1 MLQTAQ
7 YSQLQLNNKYVW
19 KTFLVIGIAFLLL
32 GASVVVGKN
41 NIKGDDINKSGMQRM
56 PILTDRD
63 WSENFDSYDAGSPL
77 HGQGGWAA
85 WDNNAAATGYV
96 SDAQSR
102 SSPNSLEI
110 QYYSGVAAD
119 MVHEYSEVNS
129 GIWLYRAWQYVPSSM
144 TGIQF
149 FILMNTYVAGATHN
163 NPDWS
168 LQLEISATGG
178 YIRDFNNVAATLPL
192 VTNDWAQIRVEIEF
206 EADIQTVYYNDV
218 QFIQKSWKNGVAQGG
233 AKNLAAVDLYAG
245 DATSTPVYYDD
256 LSLTPP
262 VPPLTCDADGPYTGV
277 TGQAIQFTGSA
288 EGGTPAYT
296 WSWDF
301 GDGGSAA
308 TQNPTHIYTAPGV
321 FDVTLTVTDSTS
333 SSASNTTTATITQAP
348 EPEIEI
354 GEIKGGKGIS
364 ADIKNTGDAN
374 ATQVPWGISVSGGII
389 LKGKEKT
396 GSILQLNIG
405 ETRTVTSSVLGLGRV
420 TITVTAGDKQKEA
433 TGFMFLFFVLNVK

>member
-1 MLQTAQ
+1 MEKGREAKSM
-7 YSQLQLNNKYVW
+7 YKYVW
-19 KTFLVIGIAFLLL
+19 KLFLVIGIVVLLL

-41 NIKGDDINKSGMQRM
+41 NTYGAEANKSGMQ
-56 PILTDRD
+56 PIPNLTKQD
-63 WSENFDSYDAGSPL
+63 WYEDFDSYDAGSPL

-96 SDAQSR
+96 SDVQSR

-110 QYYSGVAAD
+110 QYYSGIAAD
-119 MVHEYSEVNS
+119 MVYEYSDVNTGTWIYS
-129 GIWLYRAWQYVPSSM
+129 AWQYVPSSM
-144 TGIQF
+144 TGTQF
-149 FILMNTYVAGATHN
+149 FILMNTYTAGGVHN
-163 NPDWS
+163 SPDWS

-178 YIRDFNNVAATLPL
+178 YIRDFNNIAASLPL
-192 VTNDWAQIRVEIEF
+192 VTNDWAEIRVEIEF

-218 QFIQKSWKNGVAQGG
+218 QFIQKSWKNGVSQGG
-233 AKNLAAVDLYAG
+233 AQNLACVDLYAG
-245 DATSTPVYYDD
+245 DTTSTAVYYDD

-288 EGGTPAYT
+288 EGGTPPYT
-296 WSWDF
+296 WEWDF

-308 TQNPTHIYTAPGV
+308 TQNPTHIYTTPGV

-333 SSASNTTTATITQAP
+333 DSVSDTTTATITQAL

-354 GEIKGGKGIS
+354 GEIKGGRSIS
-364 ADIKNTGDAN
+364 AEIKNTGEAN
-374 ATQVPWGISVSGGII
+374 ATQVPWGISLSGGII

-396 GSILQLNIG
+396 GTIVQLNID
-405 ETRTVTSSVLGLGRV
+405 EIRTVTSSVLGIGRV

-433 TGFMFLFFVLNVK
+433 TGFVFLFFILNVK